1 MQDPPA
7 PPLTYERAQ
16 SLAAPSVLRGLGF
29 AALGIGMVV
38 AGMAFDP
45 AAAFRTGAILALG
58 LAVAMALKAELYPRK
73 RRITESE
80 VWIMIPPEER
90 PSKDRARRLIVPAM
104 QRELRAKAVWAA
116 QAALVFLAL
125 SGLALIVGPDVARP

>member
-7 PPLTYERAQ
+7 PPLTYERVQ
-16 SLAAPSVLRGLGF
+16 SLAAHSVLRGLGF

-45 AAAFRTGAILALG
+45 GAAFRAGAILSLG

-73 RRITESE
+73 RRISESE
-80 VWIMIPPEER
+80 VWIMLAPEER
-90 PSKDRARRLIVPAM
+90 PSKDQARRLIVPAM
-104 QRELRAKAVWAA
+104 QRELRAKAVWVV
-116 QAALVFLAL
+116 QAALVFLGL
-125 SGLALIVGPDVARP
+125 SALALVVPTSPAAF